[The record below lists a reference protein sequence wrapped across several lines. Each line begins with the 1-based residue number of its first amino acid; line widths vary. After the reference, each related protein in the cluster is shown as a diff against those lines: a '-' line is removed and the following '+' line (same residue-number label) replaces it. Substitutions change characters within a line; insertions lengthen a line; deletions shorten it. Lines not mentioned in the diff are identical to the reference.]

1 MPAPD
6 TDKQTHLI
14 HRFIIYLVYVLVK
27 LWPYISLW
35 ACVKKH
41 FKQHIHCPW
50 KNGGNALASSILLVS
65 IIVKKQG
72 PIKIK
77 N

>member
-1 MPAPD
+1 MRQIAYSQLKD
-6 TDKQTHLI
+6 LS
-14 HRFIIYLVYVLVK
+14 RE
-27 LWPYISLW
+27 
-35 ACVKKH
+35 C
-41 FKQHIHCPW
+41 IHCPW